1 MPAAG
6 TALGYGFLAAFLFR
20 AFDLDADVI
29 IWILDGALAATL
41 VILALL
47 LRAGRAQSVSR
58 RTLYAF
64 TVSLYAGYPMAGM
77 TAAGPLELGEE
88 TLLALDVWLVLVT
101 GLALWGIHRAPPM
114 LRTARYSLHLA
125 ASVLI
130 AIPLGFGTT
139 LEVYDLPPPGAAA
152 VLAGAGAAGLWY
164 GLRQDARPLVLC
176 SCATIVSAAWYLG
189 VDAGER
195 LGTVLALAFTAA
207 LFFWVATRLGK
218 GEGGMKC
225 LG

>member
-1 MPAAG
+1 MILPALGLFGGVIGLYLGAHWLVFGAAG
-6 TALGYGFLAAFLFR
+6 LGR
-20 AFDLDADVI
+20 TI
-29 IWILDGALAATL
+29 GARPIVVGLT
-41 VILALL
+41 V
-47 LRAGRAQSVSR
+47 
-58 RTLYAF
+58 
-64 TVSLYAGYPMAGM
+64 VSLGTSAP
-77 TAAGPLELGEE
+77 EL
-88 TLLALDVWLVLVT
+88 VVCV
-101 GLALWGIHRAPPM
+101 
-114 LRTARYSLHLA
+114 LA

-207 LFFWVATRLGK
+207 LFFWVATRLGRGK
-218 GEGGMKC
+218 EA
-225 LG
+225 